1 MSRITTIIV
10 LGLLVALVGIVGG
23 SLEPI
28 HEIEENSGQGLLFKL
43 RGVKTPPSQVVIV
56 SIDRESSEQLKM
68 R

>member
-28 HEIEENSGQGLLFKL
+28 HEIEENSGLGLLFKL
-43 RGVKTPPSQVVIV
+43 RGVKNTAV
-56 SIDRESSEQLKM
+56 SGRN